1 MVEDIKIVLEEE
13 KRYKLTKVNTKLGG
27 DQFMAKVIISPS
39 KYVQG
44 SGELKNIKNHTKS
57 LGKAFFIVSSE
68 NIIKMTKPVVEE
80 SFSGTEINLSFEIF
94 DGECSKNQID
104 ILRKSLRKNN
114 CDVVVGIGGGKIL
127 DIAKAISYYEEIP
140 VVIVPT
146 SASTDAPC
154 SALSAIYTDEGVFSR
169 YLVLPK
175 NPDLVLVD
183 TEIISKAP
191 ARLLM
196 AGVGDALS
204 TYFEARACLKSNAL
218 NKAGGRMTN
227 AAFAIARL
235 CYDILLEDGL
245 KAKLAVENKVCT
257 KAVENIIEAN
267 IYLSGIGFE
276 SCGLAAAHSI
286 HNGFTVLEQCR
297 HLLHGEKVA
306 FGTIVQL
313 VLENSPIEELEDV
326 IGLCI
331 ELGLPV
337 TLEDMGI
344 AEIKEEEIRNVAK
357 ASCVDGEG
365 MHNMPFKVTEEDV
378 YAAILSADSLG
389 RLYR

>member
-1 MVEDIKIVLEEE
+1 
-13 KRYKLTKVNTKLGG
+13 
-27 DQFMAKVIISPS
+27 MAKIIISPS

-44 SGELKNIKNHTKS
+44 TGELKNIKDHTES

-68 NIIKMTKPVVEE
+68 NIMKITKQVVEE
-80 SFSGTEINLSFEIF
+80 SFRGTEISLNFKAF

-104 ILRKSLRKNN
+104 ILRENLRKSN
-114 CDVVVGIGGGKIL
+114 CDAVVGIGGGKIL

-154 SALSAIYTDEGVFSR
+154 SALAALYTDEGVFSR

-196 AGVGDALS
+196 AGIGDALS
-204 TYFEARACLKSNAL
+204 TYFEARACLKSDAL
-218 NKAGGRMTN
+218 NKAGGKTTR
-227 AAFAIARL
+227 AAFAMAKL

-286 HNGFTVLEQCR
+286 HNGFTLLKQCR

-313 VLENSPIEELEDV
+313 VLENSSIEELEEV

-331 ELGLPV
+331 DLGLPV
-337 TLEDMGI
+337 TLEDM
-344 AEIKEEEIRNVAK
+344 AVTEIKEEEIRNVAK
-357 ASCVDGEG
+357 ASCADGEG
-365 MHNMPFKVTEEDV
+365 VHNMPFKVTEEDV
-378 YAAILSADSLG
+378 YAAILSADALG
-389 RLYR
+389 RLYKA